1 MSLQSSIPLYV
12 ITPGKLTMI
21 ETNHAKKILKPNLL
35 QKLYRE
41 WLLILIMTSVLLI
54 DQITKLVI
62 ISNLYRGE
70 AIPQEGLFRIKHTIN
85 TGSAFG
91 LFHNQTVFLIFASFI
106 GVGILVFLYR
116 QNSLSGMLPKVS
128 LGLQLGG
135 AIGNL
140 LDRIRYGYVVDF
152 IQLGFWPVFNIADS
166 CIVIGIILL
175 SFILL
180 RSGKSTPNQN
190 SDPENYDSNPNTHP
204 PDKT

>member
-1 MSLQSSIPLYV
+1 
-12 ITPGKLTMI
+12 
-21 ETNHAKKILKPNLL
+21 
-35 QKLYRE
+35 
-41 WLLILIMTSVLLI
+41 
-54 DQITKLVI
+54 
-62 ISNLYRGE
+62 
-70 AIPQEGLFRIKHTIN
+70 
-85 TGSAFG
+85 
-91 LFHNQTVFLIFASFI
+91 
-106 GVGILVFLYR
+106 
-116 QNSLSGMLPKVS
+116 MLPKVS

>member
-1 MSLQSSIPLYV
+1 
-12 ITPGKLTMI
+12 MI
-21 ETNHAKKILKPNLL
+21 ETNRSKTILKPHLL
-35 QKLYRE
+35 KKLYRE
-41 WLLILIMTSVLLI
+41 WMLILVTTSVLLI

-62 ISNLYRGE
+62 VSNLYRGE
-70 AIPQEGLFRIKHTIN
+70 AIPQEGLFRIKHTVN

-116 QNSLSGMLPKVS
+116 QNNLSGILPKLSLS
-128 LGLQLGG
+128 LQLGG

-152 IQLGFWPVFNIADS
+152 IQIGFWPVFNIADS

-180 RSGKSTPNQN
+180 RSGKDTQNQKCDPNN
-190 SDPENYDSNPNTHP
+190 CDSNLNTQP
-204 PDKT
+204 TNKN